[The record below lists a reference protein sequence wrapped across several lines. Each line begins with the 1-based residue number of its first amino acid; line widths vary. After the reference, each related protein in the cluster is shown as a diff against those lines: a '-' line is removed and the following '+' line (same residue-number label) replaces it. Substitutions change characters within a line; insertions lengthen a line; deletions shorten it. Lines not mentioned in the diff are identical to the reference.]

1 MSIGIGGAGSKLASM
16 LDNGRCTIVNV
27 SESELNKVEAANR
40 VLAVTHS
47 SRGQFKG
54 AGRNP
59 SIGRT
64 AFVSVHEE
72 VIEAMNGNLVL
83 TSTGGGTGNGITSV
97 LMEQVS
103 AKDDVPLIDRTM
115 FAFILPYVEREA
127 PEHVENTINFLK
139 GPVSDAIDSGNT
151 GNMILFSNRF
161 KFEARITE
169 HESNRLMTNSLQNFL
184 NIPFKGDSYEL
195 LDGHIDHEDFMVYKS
210 KPYFNHFTQFYYDT
224 NRPFAEQ
231 LRENY
236 NQLLLAP
243 ERTIEAMFLLEVP
256 YADQSPMLY
265 NILDYFAED
274 DVNPAYGVIL
284 NPEIEQATITVSL
297 LYSRKP
303 RELVKDFK
311 AKADSLTRKRLKKSL
326 EQFVKL
332 ETVPFD
338 VSTVVR
344 ELTQKREAIST
355 PGGNGDL
362 NTMSSGSGD
371 VDNNSAETD
380 HVEVPT
386 GNKDVMDV
394 LRRLKKL
401 H

>member
-16 LDNGRCTIVNV
+16 LDQGRCTIVNV
-27 SESELNKVEAANR
+27 SESELNKVEALNR

-47 SRGQFKG
+47 TRGQFRG

-59 SIGRT
+59 KVGRT
-64 AFVSVHEE
+64 AFVSVQEE
-72 VIEAMNGNLVL
+72 IAEAMNGNLVL
-83 TSTGGGTGNGITSV
+83 TSTGGGTGNGISSV
-97 LMEQVS
+97 LLERVS
-103 AKDDVPLIDRTM
+103 AEDDIPLIHRTM
-115 FAFILPYVEREA
+115 FGFVLPYVDREA
-127 PEHVENTINFLK
+127 PEHVENTISFLK

-169 HESNRLMTNSLQNFL
+169 LESNRLMTTSLQNFL
-184 NIPFKGDSYEL
+184 NIPYKGDKYEL
-195 LDGHIDHEDFMVYKS
+195 LDGHIDHEDFTVYKS
-210 KPYFNHFTQFYYDT
+210 KPYFNHFTQFFYDT
-224 NRPFAEQ
+224 NRSFADQ
-231 LRENY
+231 LKENY
-236 NQLLLAP
+236 NQLLLPP
-243 ERTIEAMFLLEVP
+243 ERAIEAMFLLEVP
-256 YADQSPMLY
+256 HAEQSPMLY
-265 NILDYFAED
+265 NVLDYFAED

-284 NPEIEQATITVSL
+284 NPDIQQATITVSL

-338 VSTVVR
+338 VSNAVR
-344 ELTQKREAIST
+344 ELTKPREPVDGSGT
-355 PGGNGDL
+355 LSNL
-362 NTMSSGSGD
+362 NTVPMNAGSSNVSSRD
-371 VDNNSAETD
+371 DD
-380 HVEVPT
+380 HVDMPT
-386 GNKDVMDV
+386 GNEDVMNV

-401 H
+401 K

>member
-16 LDNGRCTIVNV
+16 LDHGRCTAVNV
-27 SESELNKVEAANR
+27 SESELNKVEATNR

-47 SRGQFKG
+47 TRGQFRG

-59 SIGRT
+59 EVGRT
-64 AFVSVHEE
+64 AFVSVQEE
-72 VIEAMNGNLVL
+72 ITAAMNGNLVL

-97 LMEQVS
+97 LLEKVS
-103 AKDDVPLIDRTM
+103 AVEDVPLIQRTM
-115 FAFILPYVEREA
+115 FGFVLPYVEREA
-127 PEHVENTINFLK
+127 PEHVENTISFLK

-151 GNMILFSNRF
+151 GNMVLFSNRF

-169 HESNRLMTNSLQNFL
+169 LESNRLMTTSLQNFL
-184 NIPFKGDSYEL
+184 NIPYKGDKYEL
-195 LDGHIDHEDFMVYKS
+195 LDGHIDHEDFKVYKS
-210 KPYFNHFTQFYYDT
+210 KPYFNHFTQFFYDT
-224 NRPFAEQ
+224 DRSFAEQ
-231 LRENY
+231 LKENF

-256 YADQSPMLY
+256 TADQAPMLY
-265 NILDYFAED
+265 NVLDFFAED

-284 NPEIEQATITVSL
+284 NPDIQQATITVSL

-338 VSTVVR
+338 VSNAVR
-344 ELTQKREAIST
+344 ELTQPRETVENPAAPT
-355 PGGNGDL
+355 NL
-362 NTMSSGSGD
+362 NTIPMNAGAPVAPAID
-371 VDNNSAETD
+371 DD
-380 HVEVPT
+380 HVELPT
-386 GNKDVMDV
+386 GNEDVMNV
-394 LRRLKKL
+394 LKRLKKL
-401 H
+401 K